1 MSRPPK
7 ATSILDVTGAF
18 DKNPNR
24 KREGEPVAPAGNLDK
39 PRVLKGVASKIWDV
53 YAPIC
58 FGMGTLCHGD
68 EGEFATWCVLQSQFE
83 KDPDRFCEVASLI
96 AQKRTTAEKFGI
108 AGAGS
113 RAKIAIDKG
122 KESKDPADKYLTN
135 VTSGP
140 GNNLRQ

>member
-7 ATSILDVTGAF
+7 ATAVLDVTGAF

-24 KREGEPVAPAGNLDK
+24 KRVGEPVPPDSQLEK
-39 PRVLKGVASKIWDV
+39 PKILKGRASKVWDQ

-68 EGEFATWCVLQSQFE
+68 EGEFATWCVLQAQFE
-83 KDPDRFCEVASLI
+83 DEPDRFCEVAALV
-96 AQKRTTAEKFGI
+96 AQKRTAAEKFGI

-113 RAKIAIDKG
+113 RAKLGSNEK
-122 KESKDPADKYLTN
+122 SKSDPADKYLN